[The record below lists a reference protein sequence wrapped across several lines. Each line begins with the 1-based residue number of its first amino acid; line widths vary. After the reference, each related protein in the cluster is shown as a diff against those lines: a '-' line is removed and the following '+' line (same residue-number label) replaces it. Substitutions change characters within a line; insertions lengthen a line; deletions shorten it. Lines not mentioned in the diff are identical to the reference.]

1 VNEDPRFPSEPPSTT
16 TGALVLPCPNL
27 GPEPLDRPGGLSAW
41 TIVAA
46 LGLIASATTLWMRRR
61 LRARN
66 GPQCSAKVDTN
77 IKSNIDPIILC
88 AQTAR
93 EALVARFGD
102 DWRARTTEEIEAE
115 PLLLTCI
122 GAQSLERLVSL
133 LRAADLAKFASVGC
147 SPPDPESPGE
157 IAAWEEW
164 VAGFVAGA
172 RSTINGK

>member
-1 VNEDPRFPSEPPSTT
+1 MNEDPRLPSEPPSTT
-16 TGALVLPCPNL
+16 TGALALPCPNL

-46 LGLIASATTLWMRRR
+46 LGLIASATTLWMRHR
-61 LRARN
+61 LRTRSDLQRSVAL
-66 GPQCSAKVDTN
+66 DTN
-77 IKSNIDPIILC
+77 IHSNVDPLILL
-88 AQTAR
+88 ARTAR
-93 EALVARFGD
+93 ETLVARFGD

-133 LRAADLAKFASVGC
+133 LRAADLAKFASVG
-147 SPPDPESPGE
+147 SAQPEPESRGE